1 MPVHLKNPIHRSG
14 SVNRCALVRGDA
26 TCNNGTMTGDE
37 KMLLILFGSRA
48 TGHARAGSD
57 WDVAVVADYQLSL
70 EELGACG
77 EEAARLLGANEDHID
92 IVDLWSASPLL
103 QQFVAKEGKLLQG
116 DPFLFIRFK
125 VLAWKRYMDTAK
137 FRRLRH
143 ESLQRYVQRTH

>member
-1 MPVHLKNPIHRSG
+1 MDTIGKF
-14 SVNRCALVRGDA
+14 
-26 TCNNGTMTGDE
+26 
-37 KMLLILFGSRA
+37 LLILFGSRA
-48 TGHARAGSD
+48 TGHARPGSD
-57 WDVAVVADYQLSL
+57 WDVAVVADHSL
-70 EELGACG
+70 TFDERGTAV
-77 EEAARLLGANEDHID
+77 EEAARILDVNEDHID
-92 IVDLWSASPLL
+92 LADMWSASPLL

>member
-1 MPVHLKNPIHRSG
+1 MISDK
-14 SVNRCALVRGDA
+14 
-26 TCNNGTMTGDE
+26 

-48 TGHARAGSD
+48 TGHSRPDSD
-57 WDVAVVADYQLSL
+57 WDVAVVADHQLL
-70 EELGACG
+70 LGELSVLS
-77 EEAARLLGANEDHID
+77 EEAARILDANEDKVD
-92 IVDLWSASPLL
+92 IVDLWSVSPLL

-143 ESLQRYVQRTH
+143 QSLQRYVQGTH